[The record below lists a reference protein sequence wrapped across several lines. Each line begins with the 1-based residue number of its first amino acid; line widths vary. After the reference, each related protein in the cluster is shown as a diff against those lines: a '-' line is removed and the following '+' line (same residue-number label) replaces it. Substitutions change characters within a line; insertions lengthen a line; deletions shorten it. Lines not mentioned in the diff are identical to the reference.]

1 MFHILSLNDQTAA
14 NMITVH
20 FLFYSGCFRLSEVT
34 CSCSSCVQFRCLDQ
48 RWRSFITL
56 CSSHTELP
64 LSDLSCVE
72 CFVFG
77 LSDFIK
83 CDTQFLWKLLNP
95 RFGPNSSS
103 SSCSDSVD
111 VISIKTE
118 ESRAHLSL
126 HLTLLLSYDNQQL
139 RGQRSPQLIVSVC
152 DSVHLFFAVFT
163 NKCPDVSNWRHSS
176 GRAVEDRVDL
186 NRHAQ
191 FACSDVVLMISME
204 RNCLFRESA

>member
-56 CSSHTELP
+56 CRSHTELP

-111 VISIKTE
+111 VISIKLKRAELTCLYTSPCCCPMIISSSE
-118 ESRAHLSL
+118 VKGRLSSSSLFVTQFICFLQFLLTNVRTSQTGDTRQAELSR
-126 HLTLLLSYDNQQL
+126 
-139 RGQRSPQLIVSVC
+139 IV
-152 DSVHLFFAVFT
+152 
-163 NKCPDVSNWRHSS
+163 W
-176 GRAVEDRVDL
+176 
-186 NRHAQ
+186 
-191 FACSDVVLMISME
+191 I
-204 RNCLFRESA
+204 